1 MMQSLLQT
9 TAREAGGL
17 PTNRPLK
24 GSAYYESEE
33 RKAEVERRMEED
45 FKKIEDDIGTS
56 TYLVELE
63 YEDHTEVG
71 SALEHDILPNQD
83 FTVRRFSHH

>member
-1 MMQSLLQT
+1 MCIRDRICPIQTVKPDEAESRTAEEFAPQLQLKQLGFVLSLIHI
-9 TAREAGGL
+9 
-17 PTNRPLK
+17 
-24 GSAYYESEE
+24 S
-33 RKAEVERRMEED
+33 
-45 FKKIEDDIGTS
+45 
-56 TYLVELE
+56 YLVELE

>member
-1 MMQSLLQT
+1 M
-9 TAREAGGL
+9 GC
-17 PTNRPLK
+17 
-24 GSAYYESEE
+24 GSWTPRDWDTY
-33 RKAEVERRMEED
+33 
-45 FKKIEDDIGTS
+45 
-56 TYLVELE
+56 YLVELE

>member
-1 MMQSLLQT
+1 
-9 TAREAGGL
+9 
-17 PTNRPLK
+17 
-24 GSAYYESEE
+24 
-33 RKAEVERRMEED
+33 MEEG

-56 TYLVELE
+56 SYLVELE